1 MYVPER
7 CPRDVEA
14 SEGVDSRR
22 RSNHGKRTSVLT
34 IIPEAGDDLA
44 DRPVLRTQIGTVGP
58 DWNDQEVSVVV
69 DRRLDDEDAGPYVA
83 VLVDGRG
90 AAPGDDAVMEFERSD
105 YARTLAAQLLEAAD
119 VMDAMPGKATP

>member
-1 MYVPER
+1 MSER
-7 CPRDVEA
+7 I
-14 SEGVDSRR
+14 SE
-22 RSNHGKRTSVLT
+22 LT
-34 IIPEAGDDLA
+34 IIPEAGEDLA
-44 DRPVLRTQIGTVGP
+44 DLPVMRTRIGTAGP

-90 AAPGDDAVMEFERSD
+90 AAPGDDAVVEFERSD